1 MNLKLRKLGTQDYRK
16 TWASMQNVI
25 LSKGKEDPDELWL
38 LEHLPVYSLGFGA
51 SEDHLLSESSIPAV
65 RSDRGGEVTYHG
77 PGQIVAYFLINLRRK
92 KWGPKKFVNELEA
105 SVIDF
110 LKKYNISSTRQSG
123 DPGIYVEDKKISSVG
138 LKIKRGFSYHGL
150 SINID
155 MDLSPFENINVCG
168 NKSLK
173 ATHLNKFAEVSL
185 DRAFKDFEKT
195 AKDRFEGIM
204 SG

>member
-1 MNLKLRKLGTQDYRK
+1 
-16 TWASMQNVI
+16 MQNVI
-25 LSKGKEDPDELWL
+25 LSRGKEDPDELWL
-38 LEHLPVYSLGFGA
+38 LEHLPVYTLGFGA
-51 SEDHLLSESSIPAV
+51 SEDHLLSESSIPVV

-110 LKKYNISSTRQSG
+110 LKEYNISSTRQSG

>member
-38 LEHLPVYSLGFGA
+38 LEHFPVYTLGFGA
-51 SEDHLLSESSIPAV
+51 SEDHLLSENNIPVV

-110 LKKYNISSTRQSG
+110 LKEYNISSTRQSG

-173 ATHLNKFAEVSL
+173 VTHLNKFAEVSL

-195 AKDRFEGIM
+195 AKERFEGIM
-204 SG
+204 SR

>member
-25 LSKGKEDPDELWL
+25 LAKGKEDPDELWL
-38 LEHLPVYSLGFGA
+38 LEHFPVYTLGFGA
-51 SEDHLLSESSIPAV
+51 SEDHLLSENNIPVV

-110 LKKYNISSTRQSG
+110 LKEYNISSTRQSG
-123 DPGIYVEDKKISSVG
+123 DPGIYVKDKKISSVG

-173 ATHLNKFAEVSL
+173 VTHLNKFAEVSL

-195 AKDRFEGIM
+195 AKERFEGII
-204 SG
+204 SR

>member
-38 LEHLPVYSLGFGA
+38 LEHFPVYTLGFGA
-51 SEDHLLSESSIPAV
+51 SEDHLLSENNIPVV

-110 LKKYNISSTRQSG
+110 LKEYNISSTRQSG
-123 DPGIYVEDKKISSVG
+123 DPGIYVKDKKISSVG

-155 MDLSPFENINVCG
+155 MDLSPFESINVCG

-173 ATHLNKFAEVSL
+173 VTQLNKFAEVSL
-185 DRAFKDFEKT
+185 DKAFKDFEKT
-195 AKDRFEGIM
+195 AKERFEGTM
-204 SG
+204 SR

>member
-38 LEHLPVYSLGFGA
+38 LEHFPVYTLGFGA
-51 SEDHLLSESSIPAV
+51 SEDHLLSENSIPVV

-110 LKKYNISSTRQSG
+110 LKEYNISSTRRSG
-123 DPGIYVEDKKISSVG
+123 DPGIYVKDKKISSVG

-173 ATHLNKFAEVSL
+173 VTHLNKFAEVSI
-185 DRAFKDFEKT
+185 DKAFIDFEKT
-195 AKDRFEGIM
+195 AKKRLQGIM
-204 SG
+204 SR

>member
-25 LSKGKEDPDELWL
+25 LSKGKEDPDEFWL
-38 LEHLPVYSLGFGA
+38 LEHFPVYTLGFGA
-51 SEDHLLSESSIPAV
+51 SEEHLLNGNNIPVV

>member
-38 LEHLPVYSLGFGA
+38 LEHFPVYTLGFGA
-51 SEDHLLSESSIPAV
+51 SEDHLLSENNIPVV

-123 DPGIYVEDKKISSVG
+123 GPGIYVEDKKISSVG

>member
-1 MNLKLRKLGTQDYRK
+1 MNLKLRRLGIQDYRK

-25 LSKGKEDPDELWL
+25 LSKGNEDPDELWL
-38 LEHLPVYSLGFGA
+38 LEHFPVYTMGFGA
-51 SEDHLLSESSIPAV
+51 SEDHLLSESNIPVV

-110 LKKYNISSTRQSG
+110 LKEYNISSTRQSG

>member
-38 LEHLPVYSLGFGA
+38 LEHFPVYTLGFGA
-51 SEDHLLSESSIPAV
+51 SEDHLLSENSIPVV

-123 DPGIYVEDKKISSVG
+123 DPGIYVEGKKISSVG

>member
-1 MNLKLRKLGTQDYRK
+1 LNLKLRKLGIQDYRK

-25 LSKGKEDPDELWL
+25 LSKGKKDPDELWL
-38 LEHLPVYSLGFGA
+38 LEHFPVYTLGFGA
-51 SEDHLLSESSIPAV
+51 SEDHLLSENSIPVV

-110 LKKYNISSTRQSG
+110 LKEYNISSTRRSG
-123 DPGIYVEDKKISSVG
+123 DPGIYVKDKKISSVG

-173 ATHLNKFAEVSL
+173 VTHLNKFAEVSI
-185 DRAFKDFEKT
+185 DKAFIDFEKT
-195 AKDRFEGIM
+195 AKKRLEGIM
-204 SG
+204 CG

>member
-1 MNLKLRKLGTQDYRK
+1 MNLKLRKLGTQEYRK

-25 LSKGKEDPDELWL
+25 LSKGKEDLDELWL
-38 LEHLPVYSLGFGA
+38 LEPFPVYTLGFGA
-51 SEDHLLSESSIPAV
+51 SEDHLLSENNIPVV

-110 LKKYNISSTRQSG
+110 LKEYNISSTRQSG
-123 DPGIYVEDKKISSVG
+123 DPGIYVKDKKISSVG

-168 NKSLK
+168 NKCLK
-173 ATHLNKFAEVSL
+173 VTHLNKFAEVSL

>member
-25 LSKGKEDPDELWL
+25 LSKDKEDPDELWL
-38 LEHLPVYSLGFGA
+38 LEHFPVYTLGFGA
-51 SEDHLLSESSIPAV
+51 SEDHLLSENNIPVV

-110 LKKYNISSTRQSG
+110 LKEYNISSTRQLG
-123 DPGIYVEDKKISSVG
+123 DPGVYVKDKKISSVG

-173 ATHLNKFAEVSL
+173 VTHLNKFAEVSL

-195 AKDRFEGIM
+195 AKERFEGIM
-204 SG
+204 SR

>member
-38 LEHLPVYSLGFGA
+38 LEHFPVYTLGFGA
-51 SEDHLLSESSIPAV
+51 SEDHLLRENNIPV
-65 RSDRGGEVTYHG
+65 IRSDRGGEVTYHG

-92 KWGPKKFVNELEA
+92 NWGPKRFVNELEA

-110 LKKYNISSTRQSG
+110 LKKYNISSSRQSG
-123 DPGIYVEDKKISSVG
+123 EPGIYVKDKKISSVG

-173 ATHLNKFAEVSL
+173 VTHLNKFAEVSI

-195 AKDRFEGIM
+195 AKERFEGIM
-204 SG
+204 SR

>member
-38 LEHLPVYSLGFGA
+38 LEHLPVYTLGFGA
-51 SEDHLLSESSIPAV
+51 SEDHLLSEISIPVV

>member
-38 LEHLPVYSLGFGA
+38 LEHFPVYTLGFGA
-51 SEDHLLSESSIPAV
+51 SEDHLLSENNIPVV

-110 LKKYNISSTRQSG
+110 LKEYNISSTRQSG
-123 DPGIYVEDKKISSVG
+123 DPGVYVKDKKISSVG

-173 ATHLNKFAEVSL
+173 VTHLNKFAEVSL

-195 AKDRFEGIM
+195 AKERFEGIM
-204 SG
+204 SR

>member
-25 LSKGKEDPDELWL
+25 LSKCKDDPDELWL
-38 LEHLPVYSLGFGA
+38 LEHLPVYTLGFGA
-51 SEDHLLSESSIPAV
+51 SEDHLLSENSIPVV

>member
-25 LSKGKEDPDELWL
+25 LAKGKEDPDELWL
-38 LEHLPVYSLGFGA
+38 LEHFPVYTLGFGA
-51 SEDHLLSESSIPAV
+51 SEDHLLSENSIPVV

-195 AKDRFEGIM
+195 AKERFEGIM
-204 SG
+204 SR

>member
-38 LEHLPVYSLGFGA
+38 LEHFPVYTLGFGA
-51 SEDHLLSESSIPAV
+51 SEDHLLSENSIPVV

-110 LKKYNISSTRQSG
+110 LKEYNISSTRRSG
-123 DPGIYVEDKKISSVG
+123 DPGIYVKDKKISSVG

-155 MDLSPFENINVCG
+155 MDLSPFESINVCG

-173 ATHLNKFAEVSL
+173 VTHLNKFAEVSL
-185 DRAFKDFEKT
+185 DKAFKDFEKT
-195 AKDRFEGIM
+195 AKKRLEGIM
-204 SG
+204 SR

>member
-38 LEHLPVYSLGFGA
+38 LEHFPVYTLGFGA
-51 SEDHLLSESSIPAV
+51 SEDHLLSENSIPVV

-123 DPGIYVEDKKISSVG
+123 DSGIYVEDKKISSVG

>member
-1 MNLKLRKLGTQDYRK
+1 
-16 TWASMQNVI
+16 MQNVI
-25 LSKGKEDPDELWL
+25 LSKDKEDPDELWL
-38 LEHLPVYSLGFGA
+38 LEHFPVYTLGFGA
-51 SEDHLLSESSIPAV
+51 SEDHLLSENNIPVV

-110 LKKYNISSTRQSG
+110 LKEYNISSTRQSG
-123 DPGIYVEDKKISSVG
+123 DPGIYVKDKKISSVG

-173 ATHLNKFAEVSL
+173 VTHLNKFAEVSL

-195 AKDRFEGIM
+195 AKERFEGIM
-204 SG
+204 SR

>member
-1 MNLKLRKLGTQDYRK
+1 MNLKLRKLGIQDYRK

-25 LSKGKEDPDELWL
+25 LSKGKKDPDELWL
-38 LEHLPVYSLGFGA
+38 LEHFPVYTLGFGA
-51 SEDHLLSESSIPAV
+51 SEDHLLSENSIPVV

-110 LKKYNISSTRQSG
+110 LKEYNISSTRRSG
-123 DPGIYVEDKKISSVG
+123 DPGIYVKDKKISSVG

-173 ATHLNKFAEVSL
+173 VTHLNKFAEVSI
-185 DRAFKDFEKT
+185 DKAFKDFEKT
-195 AKDRFEGIM
+195 AKKRLEGIM
-204 SG
+204 SR

>member
-25 LSKGKEDPDELWL
+25 LSKDKEDPDELWL
-38 LEHLPVYSLGFGA
+38 LEHFPVYTLGFGA
-51 SEDHLLSESSIPAV
+51 SEDHLLSENNIPVV

-110 LKKYNISSTRQSG
+110 LKKYNISSTRRSG
-123 DPGIYVEDKKISSVG
+123 DPGVYVEDKKISSVG

>member
-1 MNLKLRKLGTQDYRK
+1 MNLKLRKLGIQDYRK

-25 LSKGKEDPDELWL
+25 LSKGNEDPDELWL
-38 LEHLPVYSLGFGA
+38 LEHFPVYTLGFGA
-51 SEDHLLSESSIPAV
+51 SEDHLLTESNIPV
-65 RSDRGGEVTYHG
+65 IRSDRGGEATYHG

-92 KWGPKKFVNELEA
+92 NWGPKRLVNELEA

-110 LKKYNISSTRQSG
+110 LKKYNISSSRQSG
-123 DPGIYVEDKKISSVG
+123 DPGIYVKDKKISSVG

-168 NKSLK
+168 YEGLK
-173 ATHLNKFAEVSL
+173 VTHLNEFAEVSI

-195 AKDRFEGIM
+195 AKERFEGIM
-204 SG
+204 SR

>member
-38 LEHLPVYSLGFGA
+38 LEHFPVYTLGFGA
-51 SEDHLLSESSIPAV
+51 SEEHLLSGNNIPVV

-92 KWGPKKFVNELEA
+92 KWGPKNFVNELEA

-110 LKKYNISSTRQSG
+110 LKEYNISSTRQSG

>member
-1 MNLKLRKLGTQDYRK
+1 LNLKLRKLGTQDYRK

-38 LEHLPVYSLGFGA
+38 LEHFPVYTLGFGA
-51 SEDHLLSESSIPAV
+51 SEDHLLSENNIPVV

-110 LKKYNISSTRQSG
+110 LKEYNISSTRQSG
-123 DPGIYVEDKKISSVG
+123 DPGIYVKDKKISSVG

-155 MDLSPFENINVCG
+155 MDLSPFEKINVCG

-173 ATHLNKFAEVSL
+173 VTHLNKFAEVSI

-195 AKDRFEGIM
+195 ARERFEGIM
-204 SG
+204 SR

>member
-1 MNLKLRKLGTQDYRK
+1 MNFKLRKLGTQDYRK

-38 LEHLPVYSLGFGA
+38 LEHFPVYTLGFGA
-51 SEDHLLSESSIPAV
+51 SEDHLLSENSIPVV

-77 PGQIVAYFLINLRRK
+77 PGQIVAYFLIDLRRK

>member
-38 LEHLPVYSLGFGA
+38 LEHFPVYTLGFGA
-51 SEDHLLSESSIPAV
+51 SEDHLLSENSIPVV

>member
-25 LSKGKEDPDELWL
+25 LSKGKEAQDELWL
-38 LEHLPVYSLGFGA
+38 LEHFPVYTLGFGA
-51 SEDHLLSESSIPAV
+51 SEDHLLSENNIPVV

-123 DPGIYVEDKKISSVG
+123 GPGIYVEDKKISSVG

>member
-38 LEHLPVYSLGFGA
+38 LEHFPVYTLGFGA
-51 SEDHLLSESSIPAV
+51 SEDHLLRENNIPV
-65 RSDRGGEVTYHG
+65 IRSDRGGEVTYHG
-77 PGQIVAYFLINLRRK
+77 PGQIIAYFLINLRRK
-92 KWGPKKFVNELEA
+92 NWGPKRFVNELEA

-110 LKKYNISSTRQSG
+110 LKKYNISSSRQSG
-123 DPGIYVEDKKISSVG
+123 EPGIYVKDKKISSVG

-155 MDLSPFENINVCG
+155 MDLSPFKNINVCG

-173 ATHLNKFAEVSL
+173 VTHLNKFAEVSI
-185 DRAFKDFEKT
+185 DSAFKDFEKT
-195 AKDRFEGIM
+195 AKERFEGIM
-204 SG
+204 SR

>member
-25 LSKGKEDPDELWL
+25 LSKDKEDPDELWL
-38 LEHLPVYSLGFGA
+38 LEHFPVYTLGFGA
-51 SEDHLLSESSIPAV
+51 SEDHLLSENNIPV
-65 RSDRGGEVTYHG
+65 IRSDRGGEVTYHG

-110 LKKYNISSTRQSG
+110 LKEYNISSTRQSG
-123 DPGIYVEDKKISSVG
+123 DPGVYVKDKKISSVG

-173 ATHLNKFAEVSL
+173 VTHLNKFAEVSL

-195 AKDRFEGIM
+195 AKERFEGII
-204 SG
+204 SR

>member
-38 LEHLPVYSLGFGA
+38 LEHFPVYTLGFGA
-51 SEDHLLSESSIPAV
+51 SEDHLLSENNIPVV

-110 LKKYNISSTRQSG
+110 LKEYNISSTRQSG
-123 DPGIYVEDKKISSVG
+123 DPGIYVKDKKISSVG

-155 MDLSPFENINVCG
+155 MDLSPFEKINVCG

-173 ATHLNKFAEVSL
+173 VTHLNKFAEVSI

-195 AKDRFEGIM
+195 ARERFEGIM
-204 SG
+204 SR

>member
-38 LEHLPVYSLGFGA
+38 LEHFPVYTLGFGA
-51 SEDHLLSESSIPAV
+51 SEDHLLSENSIPVV

-110 LKKYNISSTRQSG
+110 LKKYNISSTRRSG

>member
-1 MNLKLRKLGTQDYRK
+1 MNLKLRNLGIQDYRK

-25 LSKGKEDPDELWL
+25 LSKGKKDPDELWL
-38 LEHLPVYSLGFGA
+38 LEHFPVYTLGFGA
-51 SEDHLLSESSIPAV
+51 SEDHLLSENSVPVV

-110 LKKYNISSTRQSG
+110 LKEYNISSTRRSG
-123 DPGIYVEDKKISSVG
+123 DPGIYVKDKKISSVG

-173 ATHLNKFAEVSL
+173 VTHLNKFAEVSI
-185 DRAFKDFEKT
+185 DKAFIDFEKT
-195 AKDRFEGIM
+195 AKKRLEGII
-204 SG
+204 SR

>member
-1 MNLKLRKLGTQDYRK
+1 MNLKLRKLGIQDYRK

-25 LSKGKEDPDELWL
+25 LSKGKKDPDELWL
-38 LEHLPVYSLGFGA
+38 LEHFPVYTLGFGA
-51 SEDHLLSESSIPAV
+51 SEDHLLSENSIPVV

-110 LKKYNISSTRQSG
+110 LKEYNISSTRRSG
-123 DPGIYVEDKKISSVG
+123 DPGIYVKDKKISSVG

-173 ATHLNKFAEVSL
+173 VTHLNKFAEVSI
-185 DRAFKDFEKT
+185 DKAFKDFEKT
-195 AKDRFEGIM
+195 AKKRLEGII
-204 SG
+204 SR

>member
-38 LEHLPVYSLGFGA
+38 LEHNPVYTLGFGA
-51 SEDHLLSESSIPAV
+51 SEDHLLSENSIPVV

-77 PGQIVAYFLINLRRK
+77 PGQIIAYFLINLRRK

-155 MDLSPFENINVCG
+155 MDLSPFESINVCG

-173 ATHLNKFAEVSL
+173 VTHLNKFAEVSL
-185 DRAFKDFEKT
+185 DKAFKDFEKT
-195 AKDRFEGIM
+195 AKERFRGF
-204 SG
+204 

>member
-38 LEHLPVYSLGFGA
+38 LEHFPVYTLGFGA
-51 SEDHLLSESSIPAV
+51 SEDHLLSENNIPVV

-92 KWGPKKFVNELEA
+92 KWGPKKLVNELEA

-110 LKKYNISSTRQSG
+110 LKEYNITSTRRSG
-123 DPGIYVEDKKISSVG
+123 DPGIYVKNKKISSVG
-138 LKIKRGFSYHGL
+138 LKIKKGFSYHGL

-155 MDLSPFENINVCG
+155 MDLSPFESINVCG

-173 ATHLNKFAEVSL
+173 VTQLNKFAEVSL
-185 DRAFKDFEKT
+185 DKAFKDFEKT
-195 AKDRFEGIM
+195 AKERFEGTM
-204 SG
+204 SR

>member
-25 LSKGKEDPDELWL
+25 LSKDKEDPDELWL
-38 LEHLPVYSLGFGA
+38 LEHFPVYTLGFGA
-51 SEDHLLSESSIPAV
+51 SEDHLLSENNIPVV

-110 LKKYNISSTRQSG
+110 LKEYNISSTRQLG
-123 DPGIYVEDKKISSVG
+123 DPGVYVKDKKISSVG

>member
-1 MNLKLRKLGTQDYRK
+1 MNLKLRKLGIQDYRK

-25 LSKGKEDPDELWL
+25 LSKGKKDPDELWL
-38 LEHLPVYSLGFGA
+38 LEHFPVYTLGFGA
-51 SEDHLLSESSIPAV
+51 SEDHLLSENSIPVV

-110 LKKYNISSTRQSG
+110 LKEYNISSTRRSG
-123 DPGIYVEDKKISSVG
+123 DPGIYVKDKKISSVG

-173 ATHLNKFAEVSL
+173 VTHLNKFAEVSI
-185 DRAFKDFEKT
+185 DKAFIDFEKT
-195 AKDRFEGIM
+195 AKKRLQGIM
-204 SG
+204 SR